1 MAFLHDLVFH
11 LSDEQK
17 SKLSELN
24 LSPIEKS
31 ILDFV
36 LSQLKDSFPSAIALK
51 RLNLTQSHFEKNCSV
66 LLKKIMVF
74 FSSENSIDKIAFV
87 KSIPG
92 GKISLVRHV
101 IKQCEKT
108 IEDKDELI
116 AFYQKCFDIVTNLS
130 VLELDLK
137 EINYYASKLL
147 KLNDYSQCPD
157 ELIKLKANSLFS
169 QINSFGAN
177 LEIEN
182 ENEKKAIAEKVE
194 SLLKDAEA
202 LNHPRGLHY
211 AYHVAGLFHMILND
225 DKTSLK
231 IQDKNLKTLKE
242 NPTYFSEQELIKVRL
257 RRAEVISLFKSE
269 AEAFEE
275 FDAILKDA
283 TYYNSPTIPA
293 MHARHFKIALV
304 LGKYDAAK
312 NILDN
317 FFQHSLNKPVLSF
330 KVMALL
336 QFIFYFQHIG
346 DTENSTKYIEETEK
360 AIHKQKLLQYYI
372 QLKMLETSNEYLK
385 GNFHEAKMMC
395 EKNLKFLRSKS
406 FNASSSSFPLFYIA
420 VKAIYELHFNGKQFN
435 KKQHEAYNYYF
446 EKSWSHIG
454 GILRRMLEMKQSQ
467 L

>member
-11 LSDEQK
+11 LSDVQK

-36 LSQLKDSFPSAIALK
+36 LSQQKDSFPSAIALK

-66 LLKKIMVF
+66 LLKKLIVF
-74 FSSENSIDKIAFV
+74 FSSEDPLDKITFV

-101 IKQCEKT
+101 MKQCEKS
-108 IEDKDELI
+108 IEDKEEFI

-147 KLNDYSQCPD
+147 KLNDYSQCPG

-211 AYHVAGLFHMILND
+211 AYHVAGLFHIILND

-242 NPTYFSEQELIKVRL
+242 NSTYFSEQELIKVRL

-293 MHARHFKIALV
+293 MHARYFKIALV

-317 FFQHSLNKPVLSF
+317 FFQH
-330 KVMALL
+330 
-336 QFIFYFQHIG
+336 
-346 DTENSTKYIEETEK
+346 
-360 AIHKQKLLQYYI
+360 
-372 QLKMLETSNEYLK
+372 
-385 GNFHEAKMMC
+385 
-395 EKNLKFLRSKS
+395 
-406 FNASSSSFPLFYIA
+406 
-420 VKAIYELHFNGKQFN
+420 
-435 KKQHEAYNYYF
+435 
-446 EKSWSHIG
+446 
-454 GILRRMLEMKQSQ
+454 
-467 L
+467 